1 MISKILVPHDGSEM
15 SNKAFENAVE
25 LAKMFKAELILL
37 HEISNRFFIPLITH
51 KTSKEER
58 QDTLMGFKEGR
69 YSAIVT
75 SKVLDEG
82 VDVPDAELG
91 IIVSGTGSGREFIQ
105 RLGRLLR
112 PKKDLA
118 KKARLIELISSDTH
132 ETITS
137 AKRKNALT
145 RIDEK
150 GKSIS

>member
-1 MISKILVPHDGSEM
+1 MEELRKILIENRGI
-15 SNKAFENAVE
+15 KAIIFTQHNSLV
-25 LAKMFKAELILL
+25 
-37 HEISNRFFIPLITH
+37 HEISNRFFVPLITH

-82 VDVPDAELG
+82 VDVPEAELG

-112 PKKDLA
+112 PKRDIA

-137 AKRKNALT
+137 ARRKKALT
-145 RIDEK
+145 RINEK
-150 GKSIS
+150 GKGSNS